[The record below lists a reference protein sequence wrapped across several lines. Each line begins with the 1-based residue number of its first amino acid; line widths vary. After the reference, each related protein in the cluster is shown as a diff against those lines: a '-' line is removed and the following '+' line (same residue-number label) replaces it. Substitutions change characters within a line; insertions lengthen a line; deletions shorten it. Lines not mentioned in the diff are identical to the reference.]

1 MRKKNIL
8 LVSVFALT
16 IAMLPACDLI
26 EECGTCR
33 LITEDASG
41 NIIDEGTP
49 LPYCGDDLKE
59 KENASP
65 VTVGGVTTYWDC
77 Y

>member
-1 MRKKNIL
+1 MKKKSIFIAGL
-8 LVSVFALT
+8 FVLALAS
-16 IAMLPACDLI
+16 IPACDLI

-33 LITEDASG
+33 LITEENG
-41 NIIDEGTP
+41 VVTNEGAA

-59 KENASP
+59 KQNADP
-65 VTVGGVTTYWDC
+65 VTVAGVTTYWDC